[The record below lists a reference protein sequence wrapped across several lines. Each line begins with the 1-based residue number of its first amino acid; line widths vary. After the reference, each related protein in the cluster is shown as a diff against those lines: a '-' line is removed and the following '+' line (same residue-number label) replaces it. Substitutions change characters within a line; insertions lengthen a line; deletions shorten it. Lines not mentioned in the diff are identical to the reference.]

1 MMDGLLGKCRTALLD
16 LLFPPKC
23 AFCGKLLETSGD
35 VCEDCERG
43 LPYREEER
51 ILSAIGE
58 EGFPCAIAL
67 YYEDMVREGV
77 RALKFGKKSW
87 RAGVFARYIAQT
99 AAGQLGGAFDAVTF
113 VPVSSRR
120 NFERGFDQARLL
132 AGAAAKIW
140 GVCAEPTLRKVRHTR
155 AQSSLD
161 DPSARKRNVKDV
173 YAVPRPDRVRGRRF
187 LLIDDVCTTGSTMAS
202 AAGALMEAG
211 AAGVVCAALAG
222 GRRKTEKSGTA
233 PEDFCKI

>member
-35 VCEDCERG
+35 VCEDCEKG
-43 LPYREEER
+43 LPYREEGQ
-51 ILSAIGE
+51 ILSAICAG
-58 EGFPCAIAL
+58 GVPC
-67 YYEDMVREGV
+67 
-77 RALKFGKKSW
+77 
-87 RAGVFARYIAQT
+87 VFARYVAQ
-99 AAGQLGGAFDAVTF
+99 AAAEQLGGAFDAVTF
-113 VPVSSRR
+113 VPVSPRR

-140 GVCAEPTLRKVRHTR
+140 GVRAEPTLRKVRHTR

-161 DPSARKRNVKDV
+161 DPAARKRNVKDV

-211 AAGVVCAALAG
+211 ASGVVCAALAG
-222 GRRKTEKSGTA
+222 GRRKTEKTGTA
-233 PEDFCKI
+233 PEDFGKI